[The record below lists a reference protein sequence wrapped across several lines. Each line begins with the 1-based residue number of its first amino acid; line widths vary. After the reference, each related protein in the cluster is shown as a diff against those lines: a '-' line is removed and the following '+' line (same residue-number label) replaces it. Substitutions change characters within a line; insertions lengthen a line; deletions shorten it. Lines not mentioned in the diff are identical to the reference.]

1 MGLSEGAL
9 PGADEATERKS
20 RGRQMRKAFV
30 PTKMSGT
37 AIGGEE
43 ALPVADKATERKSRG
58 RQMRKAF
65 APTKMPGTAI
75 G

>member
-1 MGLSEGAL
+1 
-9 PGADEATERKS
+9 
-20 RGRQMRKAFV
+20 MRKAFA

-37 AIGGEE
+37 AIGKGEE
-43 ALPVADKATERKSRG
+43 ALPGADTATERKSCG